1 MQFYILINIPDL
13 LLHLNMN
20 HIISLKLAPRSEIAG
35 SNSISNLYKNHSLE
49 SRPVR
54 FLESCKLVD
63 YISNNGNIKI

>member
-20 HIISLKLAPRSEIAG
+20 YIISLKLAPRSEIAG
-35 SNSISNLYKNHSLE
+35 SNSISNLLYILQNRSLE
-49 SRPVR
+49 SRPVS

-63 YISNNGNIKI
+63 YISNN